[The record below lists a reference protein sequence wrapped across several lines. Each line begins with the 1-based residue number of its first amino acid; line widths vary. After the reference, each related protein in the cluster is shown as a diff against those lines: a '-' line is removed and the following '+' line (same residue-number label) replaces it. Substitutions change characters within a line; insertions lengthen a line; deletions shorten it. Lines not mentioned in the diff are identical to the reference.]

1 MSSVPAPMNEPR
13 YIVVEGPI
21 GVGKADLA
29 TRLAKSFDAQL
40 ILEKPNENPFLA
52 RFYQNPRQAALPT
65 QLFFLFQRV
74 RLLDQIRQ
82 SDLFSLVRVADF
94 LMDKDRLFA
103 ELSLDHS
110 EFALYEQVYRTLDVN
125 PPRPDLVVYLQAP
138 PDVLMRRIAGRGPS
152 PESTIDI
159 GYLDRVGEAYARFFH
174 AYDAAPLLIVNIAD
188 FDPVHREPDYRELL
202 GVIGRV
208 KRGRHFF
215 NSAASAIV

>member
-1 MSSVPAPMNEPR
+1 MNEPR

-21 GVGKADLA
+21 GIGKAGLA

-40 ILEKPNENPFLA
+40 ILEKPEENPFLA
-52 RFYQNPRQAALPT
+52 RYYQNPRQAALPT

-82 SDLFSLVRVADF
+82 SDLFNLVRVADF

-110 EFALYEQVYRTLDVN
+110 EFALYEQVYRTLEVN

-138 PDVLMRRIAGRGPS
+138 PDVLMRRIASRSPR
-152 PESTIDI
+152 PESRIDI
-159 GYLDRVGEAYARFFH
+159 GYLNRVGEAYARLFH
-174 AYDAAPLLIVNIAD
+174 KYDAAPLLIVNTAN
-188 FDPVHREPDYRELL
+188 FDPIHREPDYRELL
-202 GVIGRV
+202 GVIERI
-208 KRGRHFF
+208 KHGRHFF
-215 NSAASAIV
+215 NPAARAIV